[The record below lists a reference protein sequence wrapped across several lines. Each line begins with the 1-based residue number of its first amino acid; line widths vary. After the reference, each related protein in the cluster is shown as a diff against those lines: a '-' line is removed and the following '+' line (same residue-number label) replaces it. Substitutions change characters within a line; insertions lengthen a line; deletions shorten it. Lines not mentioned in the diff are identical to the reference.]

1 MALSPE
7 TPQARR
13 HFLLGVIATGALALA
28 GCQTAPKPVE
38 GPVTSAPPPTTTPT
52 TPRSEQRNEVAL
64 LVPLSGDNAG
74 VGTSIANAA
83 KMALIDMETTG
94 LRLTIYD
101 TAAAGGARKAVNDAL
116 GAGSGLILGPL
127 LSENV
132 RAVAPAARQAGV
144 PVIAFSNDEE
154 VAGNGVYIMGFTPS
168 QSIARSVRWAKSQGA
183 KEFSAL
189 VPSGEYG
196 QRASRAFLRSV
207 EAVDGNV
214 RALEVYNRQRAEIDS
229 AVDRVKA
236 RGAVDAILIADSGR
250 IASYAAS
257 RLQLGGRLMGTELWA
272 AENDLGKTR
281 ALQGAIYA
289 AVPDN
294 RFDQLVARY
303 RARYNASPFRLASL
317 GYDAMLL
324 AVRASSDWPAGKPFP
339 RDLLRDPDGFG
350 GVDGIFRFDRSGI
363 AQRALEVR
371 RVTASGTQTA
381 EPAPRAF

>member
-1 MALSPE
+1 MAAG
-7 TPQARR
+7 T
-13 HFLLGVIATGALALA
+13 LALA
-28 GCQTAPKPVE
+28 GCQTAPKPTE
-38 GPVTSAPPPTTTPT
+38 EPATSAPPPTAKP
-52 TPRSEQRNEVAL
+52 TPRAVERNEVAL

-83 KMALIDMETTG
+83 KMALIDMDTQA

-101 TAAAGGARKAVNDAL
+101 TAGPGGARAAVNDAL

-132 RAVAPAARQAGV
+132 RAVSPAARQAGV

-154 VAGNGVYIMGFTPS
+154 VAGDGVYILGFTPS
-168 QSIARSVRWAKSQGA
+168 QSIARSVSWAKAQGA
-183 KEFSAL
+183 KEYSAL

-207 EAVDGNV
+207 DAANGNV
-214 RALEVYNRQRAEIDS
+214 RALEVYNRQRAAIDA
-229 AVDRVKA
+229 AVDKVKA
-236 RGAVDAILIADSGR
+236 RGPVDAILIADSGR

-257 RLQLGGRLMGTELWA
+257 RLQLGGQLMGTELWA
-272 AENDLGKTR
+272 AEDNLGQTR

-303 RARYNASPFRLASL
+303 RARYNVAPFRLASL

-324 AVRASSDWPAGKPFP
+324 AVRASSNWPAGRPFP
-339 RDLLRDPDGFG
+339 REILRDRDGFG
-350 GVDGIFRFDRSGI
+350 GVDGIFRFDRSGV

-371 RVTASGTQTA
+371 RVTASGIQTA
-381 EPAPRAF
+381 DAAPSAF